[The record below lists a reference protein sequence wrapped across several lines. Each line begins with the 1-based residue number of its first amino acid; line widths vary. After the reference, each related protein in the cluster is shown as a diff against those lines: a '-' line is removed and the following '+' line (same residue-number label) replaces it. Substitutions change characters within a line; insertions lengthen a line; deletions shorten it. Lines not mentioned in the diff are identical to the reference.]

1 MDPTLLITLAVI
13 VVILVVLAKTYN
25 GLYKVRQGMQQAQSD
40 IEVVISRKLSSIN
53 QLMDLVR
60 SFQESEQFTH
70 LKISKDATSQGIS
83 SVNRNAEVV
92 LSGLMTVADRFP
104 NLKTNE
110 QYHRLIDSIQEIEI
124 DIQNHR
130 QSYNWTVNNYNEE
143 AFTFPTVLVS
153 GLMGF
158 DKGVFFEMDTSQL
171 NEPVRLDKFQT
182 QDSNYMGQM
191 LEKEGMVK
199 AVADTASKMTAH
211 AWLLSGY
218 DSKGGKINF
227 AIDAQDARALNNGII
242 MGRDRSACDLWL
254 DDASVSRRH
263 AKIMLI
269 DAQLY
274 IEDLNSSNGTI
285 INGVRLSAGQKT
297 RLKASS
303 QIVVGQLSL
312 NVS

>member
-1 MDPTLLITLAVI
+1 MDPALLITLAVI
-13 VVILVVLAKTYN
+13 LVVIVVLAKTYN
-25 GLYKVRQGMQQAQSD
+25 GLYKLRQGMQQAQSD

-70 LKISKDATSQGIS
+70 LKISKDATSQGFS
-83 SVNRNAEVV
+83 SVNRKAEVV

-104 NLKTNE
+104 NLKANE

-171 NEPVRLDKFQT
+171 NEPVKLETFRT
-182 QDSNYMGQM
+182 NDSNYMGQL
-191 LEKEGMVK
+191 LEKEGMS
-199 AVADTASKMTAH
+199 ASNPSSSAITQS
-211 AWLLSGY
+211 WVLTGY

-227 AIDAQDARALNNGII
+227 EINPHDARAQSNGIL
-242 MGRDRSACDLWL
+242 MGRDRAACDLWL
-254 DDASVSRRH
+254 DDTSVSRRH
-263 AKIMLI
+263 AKITLI

-285 INGVRLSAGQKT
+285 LNGVRLIAGQKT
-297 RLKASS
+297 KLKSSS